1 MQSSR
6 FPWNGK
12 RGLDNPL
19 KRGYGGSANVSSGAQ
34 TDMKEKQK
42 GAPSTNHFIEWQCP
56 DCLKHT
62 PLNSQ
67 QSLFQPRDGPE
78 SGMYSVNHLLNSLV
92 FSFWS
97 FLETELKLRSFFLPV
112 KGVTFKAQIGGN
124 FVYVLSD
131 LYSWSIGL
139 MLGAYVSRASGSHLN
154 PAITLTNCI
163 FRKFRWGKA
172 FPYILAQTL
181 GAFMGA
187 AVVYANYKSA
197 IDMFE
202 GVGKRTVTGPTSTAG
217 IFTTYPAPFLT
228 TGGQLASTNS
238 LEFSNVRWIYF
249 FRNPGILCVCNQ
261 GSRKQTTE
269 LFSTPHLVFSHVW
282 NRRITWLGNWL
293 CGILLLCLL
302 MKINPARDLG
312 PRVFSW
318 MAGYGNEVWRAG
330 NYYFL
335 VNGPGHTAYL

>member
-1 MQSSR
+1 
-6 FPWNGK
+6 
-12 RGLDNPL
+12 
-19 KRGYGGSANVSSGAQ
+19 
-34 TDMKEKQK
+34 
-42 GAPSTNHFIEWQCP
+42 
-56 DCLKHT
+56 
-62 PLNSQ
+62 
-67 QSLFQPRDGPE
+67 
-78 SGMYSVNHLLNSLV
+78 
-92 FSFWS
+92 
-97 FLETELKLRSFFLPV
+97 V

-163 FRKFRWGKA
+163 FRKFPWGKA

-181 GAFMGA
+181 GAFIGA

-238 LEFSNVRWIYF
+238 LQFSN
-249 FRNPGILCVCNQ
+249 FR
-261 GSRKQTTE
+261 
-269 LFSTPHLVFSHVW
+269 
-282 NRRITWLGNWL
+282 
-293 CGILLLCLL
+293 
-302 MKINPARDLG
+302 
-312 PRVFSW
+312 
-318 MAGYGNEVWRAG
+318 
-330 NYYFL
+330 
-335 VNGPGHTAYL
+335 